1 MRLSEA
7 SSHVKNIVP
16 IMVGTAI
23 YAFGL
28 HYFVISNELMEG
40 GLTGVALLI
49 NYIFGLPPSLTT
61 LCMNIPLFYLGWRIL
76 GKSSMAYTILGTL
89 SLSFFLWI
97 MEMLIGNGW
106 VVPFRTENDYFLVT
120 AYAGFT
126 LGLGLGI
133 VFRFGGT
140 TGGADIL
147 ARITHK
153 LTGWRMG
160 QTILLMDAI
169 VIGSSLFFLP
179 KEKILYTFVAVFIAS
194 KMVDILIEGAYAA
207 RAFTIITEQAEP
219 VAAAITASLDRG
231 ATLLPAIGAYSKQQ
245 KYIVYCVVARSEM
258 KRLKDLVRSIDPL
271 AFIIISEVHDVVGE
285 GFKPE

>member
-7 SSHVKNIVP
+7 STHIKNIVP
-16 IMVGTAI
+16 ILIGTAI

-61 LCMNIPLFYLGWRIL
+61 LCLNIPLFFLGWRIL
-76 GKSSMAYTILGTL
+76 GKSSMAYTIIGTI

-97 MEMLIGNGW
+97 MEMLIGYGW
-106 VVPFRTENDYFLVT
+106 LVPFRTEHDYFLVT

-194 KMVDILIEGAYAA
+194 KMIDILIEGAYAA
-207 RAFTIITEQAEP
+207 KAFTIITEQAEP

-231 ATLLPAIGAYSKQQ
+231 STLLPAVGAYSKQQ
-245 KYIVYCVVARSEM
+245 KHIVYCVVARSEM

-271 AFIIISEVHDVVGE
+271 AFIIITEVHDVVGE
-285 GFKPE
+285 GFKPK

>member
-1 MRLSEA
+1 MQLSEA
-7 SSHVKNIVP
+7 STHAKNIFP
-16 IMVGTAI
+16 IWIGTAI

-28 HYFVISNELMEG
+28 HYFVIPNELMEG
-40 GLTGVALLI
+40 GVTGIALLL
-49 NYIFGLPPSLTT
+49 NYIFNLPPSLTT

-76 GKSSMAYTILGTL
+76 GKSSMAYTILGTF

-97 MEMLIGNGW
+97 MELLIGSGW
-106 VVPFRTENDYFLVT
+106 LVPFRTEHDYFLVT

-153 LTGWRMG
+153 LKGWRMG
-160 QTILLMDAI
+160 RIILTMDVI

-179 KEKILYTFVAVFIAS
+179 KEKILYTFVVVFIAS
-194 KMVDILIEGAYAA
+194 KMIDILIEGAYAA
-207 RAFTIITEQAEP
+207 RAFTIITAQPEP
-219 VAAAITASLDRG
+219 VAAAITESLDRG
-231 ATLLPAIGAYSKQQ
+231 ATLLPAVGAYSKQP
-245 KYIVYCVVARSEM
+245 KHIVYCVVARSEM

-271 AFIIISEVHDVVGE
+271 AFIIINEVHDVVGE